1 MFLFSVSFSVLPR
14 ANVCELSHGA
24 AGEFDLPVLW
34 SDRVPEAALLQDHRG
49 L

>member
-1 MFLFSVSFSVLPR
+1 M
-14 ANVCELSHGA
+14 CKLSHGA

-34 SDRVPEAALLQDHRG
+34 SDRVPEAALLQDIGG